1 MKFTDADATNR
12 QSNLLKRNFGRS
24 ISLGRLDF
32 SDSFF
37 HDNSQ
42 SRNNSIDA
50 ETFSVNMTILLSPMY
65 RADGYI
71 SEQSRLE
78 RCFPRV
84 CVGTG
89 RPANIAISL
98 GMCPPGSDTTGRTAH
113 LRNSREARA
122 PGGWTHRR
130 NRTDSKNPRR
140 ASPGHRTNRA
150 AHLDSSQSSDASPGR
165 LGGASQW
172 DPKTLPLLPP
182 N

>member
-1 MKFTDADATNR
+1 
-12 QSNLLKRNFGRS
+12 
-24 ISLGRLDF
+24 
-32 SDSFF
+32 
-37 HDNSQ
+37 
-42 SRNNSIDA
+42 
-50 ETFSVNMTILLSPMY
+50 MY

-89 RPANIAISL
+89 RPAKNAISL

-130 NRTDSKNPRR
+130 NRTDSKNPWR

-165 LGGASQW
+165 LGGASQSDRW

-182 N
+182 KNADCTCAAGDSRPHTYQYLSVFTENVSPGFLL

>member
-1 MKFTDADATNR
+1 
-12 QSNLLKRNFGRS
+12 
-24 ISLGRLDF
+24 
-32 SDSFF
+32 
-37 HDNSQ
+37 
-42 SRNNSIDA
+42 
-50 ETFSVNMTILLSPMY
+50 MY

-71 SEQSRLE
+71 TEQSRLE

-130 NRTDSKNPRR
+130 NQTDSKNPWR

-165 LGGASQW
+165 LGGASQSDRW

-182 N
+182 EHTQVSGATHARPNPRHRPANNPNMMLEKTIL